1 MVDAPPEIPRVFKT
15 AWFAKAA
22 RKALIKDIEL
32 CEAFAEMRKGQC
44 EDLGGGVYKKR
55 LDKNR
60 QRSIVLAKGGL
71 HWIYQYLFA
80 KKDRDNIDDK
90 ELEGFR
96 KLAKNYEALTPTQL
110 LKLLEAKDLT
120 EICHVNEAKIQ
131 K

>member
-1 MVDAPPEIPRVFKT
+1 MVDVPPKIPRVFKT
-15 AWFAKAA
+15 AWFAKVAK
-22 RKALIKDIEL
+22 KALIKDTEL
-32 CEAFAEMRKGQC
+32 CAAFAEMQKGQC

-60 QRSIVLAKGGL
+60 HRSIVLAKGGL

-80 KKDRDNIDDK
+80 KKDRDNIDEK

-96 KLAKNYEALTPTQL
+96 KLAKNYEALTPAQL
-110 LKLLEAKDLT
+110 SKLLEAKDLT
-120 EICHVNEAKIQ
+120 EICNVDEAKVQ

>member
-1 MVDAPPEIPRVFKT
+1 
-15 AWFAKAA
+15 
-22 RKALIKDIEL
+22 
-32 CEAFAEMRKGQC
+32 MRKGQC

>member
-71 HWIYQYLFA
+71 HWSSWRPRI
-80 KKDRDNIDDK
+80 
-90 ELEGFR
+90 
-96 KLAKNYEALTPTQL
+96 
-110 LKLLEAKDLT
+110 
-120 EICHVNEAKIQ
+120 
-131 K
+131 